1 MHIGKEILEQV
12 HASGMTVAG
21 FAERLG
27 YTRTSV
33 YKLMQKSTIDTGT
46 LVRVSRILNYD
57 FFALYSSII
66 SNEEKKVSK

>member
-1 MHIGKEILEQV
+1 
-12 HASGMTVAG
+12 MTVAD
-21 FAERLG
+21 FADRLG

-57 FFALYSSII
+57 FFAMYS
-66 SNEEKKVSK
+66 NQLKGE

>member
-12 HASGMTVAG
+12 HASGMTVAD
-21 FAERLG
+21 FADRLG

-57 FFALYSSII
+57 FFAMYS
-66 SNEEKKVSK
+66 NQLKGE